1 MITNMQGD
9 AERSESS
16 FDPDCKSV
24 SSDECDPEVQ
34 AVNFAR
40 NANRSLALAADRL
53 DAARITNEGLQQQV
67 LDQGRQIESLTEEN
81 QRLTELLGAMN
92 QMQQGMAACGGSS
105 LALVAAGGGQKNET
119 WELGSSMESLRASE
133 RENAR
138 LLHEYTELES
148 LCASI
153 EARNARLG
161 LEVKTLKRTV
171 DDLRGKLLK
180 EVRDE
185 HELLELRAS
194 SDTLATRCAMLTEE
208 KRISD
213 ERCAKAESDLAHETD
228 EMFRLKAGWDEN
240 SKQSTMRVAALADEL
255 AILKQENSDLE
266 HRQVVYVARNASL
279 EESMDQ
285 NGKNTLARVI
295 QTGRLIGALREAIT
309 VSEELGSLVMQLS
322 QPTPDSQ
329 EAWNRCREL
338 QEENQECLVLMYA
351 LRIQT
356 DDSDTRATMLGNDVC
371 LATVRLQQAQSANA
385 ELAQANAHLV
395 ALMQEHNAIVQAMQR
410 EQQDI
415 IQLMYAQQM
424 AAHLVVRAAVPRPA
438 LPPPAPPVQDNRGPR
453 RQMVAGPRQDP
464 PVQDGPR
471 QGAPVV
477 QNVAVH
483 RAFSYSNSFL

>member
-1 MITNMQGD
+1 MSTNMQGGD
-9 AERSESS
+9 ARSDSS

-24 SSDECDPEVQ
+24 SSDECDLEGQ
-34 AVNFAR
+34 AVKFAR
-40 NANRSLALAADRL
+40 NANKGLARAADRL
-53 DAARITNEGLQQQV
+53 DAARITTEALQQQV
-67 LDQGRQIESLTEEN
+67 LDQGGQIERLTEEN
-81 QRLTELLGAMN
+81 MRLTELLGAMN

-105 LALVAAGGGQKNET
+105 LALVAAGGGQKNDT
-119 WELGSSMESLRASE
+119 WELGSSMESLSASE

-138 LLHEYTELES
+138 LLREYGELES

-153 EARNARLG
+153 EARNTKLG
-161 LEVKTLKRTV
+161 LEVKTLKKTV
-171 DDLRGKLLK
+171 RELREQRLE
-180 EVRDE
+180 EVRDD

-194 SDTLATRCAMLTEE
+194 SIVLDARCAMLTDT

-213 ERCAKAESDLAHETD
+213 ERCAKAEADLARETG
-228 EMFRLKAGWDEN
+228 EMFMLKAVWDEN
-240 SKQSTMRVAALADEL
+240 SKQSAMRVAALADEL
-255 AILKQENSDLE
+255 AILKQEKSDLE
-266 HRQVVYVARNASL
+266 HRLVVCVARNASL

-371 LATVRLQQAQSANA
+371 LATVRLHQAQAANA
-385 ELAQANAHLV
+385 ELAQANAHFV
-395 ALMQEHNAIVQAMQR
+395 TLMQEHNAIVQAMQR

-438 LPPPAPPVQDNRGPR
+438 LPPPAPPVQDNR
-453 RQMVAGPRQDP
+453 RQLQMAAEPRQDQ

-477 QNVAVH
+477 QNVEVH
-483 RAFSYSNSFL
+483 RAFSYINSFL